1 MINRFVLSAHDVLF
15 ITLDSLRY
23 DVALE
28 SMIEGLTPNLEKLL
42 SPNGWEQRH
51 SPGNFTYSAHQ
62 AFFAGFLPTP
72 ISPGRHTRLF
82 SAQFAGSE
90 TTGEETCVFDAP
102 DIISGFRS
110 AGYHTICIGGV
121 GFFNKEN
128 PLGRVLP
135 DLFDE
140 SHWSK
145 ELGVTE
151 KHSTKNQVELAVNL
165 LCNINPDERVFL
177 FINVSAT
184 HQPNCI
190 YVDGASSDSPE
201 TQKAALT
208 YVDQQLPPLLNAMMK
223 RGSFLAIILSDHG
236 TAYGEGGFYGHRV
249 SHPVVWTVPYA
260 QRLFDANAGKK
271 LELGDES

>member
-1 MINRFVLSAHDVLF
+1 MSRFILSKHDVLF

-23 DVALE
+23 DVAVE
-28 SMIEGLTPNLEKLL
+28 AMEEGLTPHLENLL
-42 SPNGWEQRH
+42 SPDGWEERH

-72 ISPGRHTRLF
+72 ISPGLHNRLF
-82 SAQFAGSE
+82 SARFAGSE
-90 TTGEETCVFDAP
+90 TTGEETCVFDSP

-128 PLGRVLP
+128 PLGCVLP
-135 DLFDE
+135 ELFEE
-140 SHWSK
+140 SYWSK
-145 ELGVTE
+145 DLGVTE
-151 KHSTKNQVELAVNL
+151 KHSTKNQVELAVSL
-165 LCNINPDERVFL
+165 LGEINQSQRIFL

-184 HQPNCI
+184 HQPNCL
-190 YVDGASSDSPE
+190 YVEGASVDSTE
-201 TQKAALT
+201 TQKAALA
-208 YVDQQLPPLLNAMMK
+208 YVDQQLPALIEAMKK
-223 RGSFLAIILSDHG
+223 RGSFLAVILSDHG

-260 QRLFDANAGKK
+260 QRIFEANKF
-271 LELGDES
+271 